1 MAIFRGALPA
11 DDFAIV
17 ANHWFRD
24 PRLSGK
30 AKGYMGYIATHSPQY
45 RLTVDQLIA
54 EMREGKDA
62 VYAGLEELVDLD
74 YLVRTQARDGGQF
87 GEVDYHFGPA
97 AYEATYDRAWPKA
110 GRKTAGRT
118 ASGKPG
124 SGDDQGKQD
133 ETAGRTAS
141 GKSGSGK
148 PASGKSESKKIT
160 TTSSKKTN
168 GLEDQEK
175 KTPPTPRDAEPPAP
189 PVAEAET
196 GGDSSASPEEH
207 TDDTPAPSA
216 LDRLTAELAEAGR
229 WDADV
234 VRSVLVDLADRG
246 IDRAEIARVFRE
258 VAAGEHGPTRSPRR
272 LLTWWPAPKTA
283 AAAPAEPYKHKPA
296 PPCLEGCDCWKHEK
310 PVRLGDRTVDTLA
323 ALRATLPAGKP
334 TSRYGNQRHDAA
346 AIPSRRRLAENAG
359 TGSHATDRAD
369 TRGNA
374 GTAASGEIST
384 ESDPAAAAA

>member
-11 DDFAIV
+11 DDYAIV

-24 PRLSGK
+24 PRLTGK

-62 VYAGLEELVDLD
+62 VYAGLEELVDHE

-97 AYEATYDRAWPKA
+97 AYEPMFERAWPKA

-118 ASGKPG
+118 ASGKSG
-124 SGDDQGKQD
+124 SGPDQGKQD

-141 GKSGSGK
+141 GKPGSGK

-160 TTSSKKTN
+160 HKKIN
-168 GLEDQEK
+168 GVEDEEK
-175 KTPPTPRDAEPPAP
+175 KNPPTPSDDEPPAP
-189 PVAEAET
+189 PLAEA
-196 GGDSSASPEEH
+196 GGDSSASPEH
-207 TDDTPAPSA
+207 TDDTPPVSA
-216 LDRLTAELAEAGR
+216 LDRLVAELAEAGR

-258 VAAGEHGPTRSPRR
+258 VAAGQHGPTGSPRR

-283 AAAPAEPYKHKPA
+283 AGAPAEPYRHKPA
-296 PPCLEGCDCWKHEK
+296 PPCETGCDCWKHQ
-310 PVRLGDRTVDTLA
+310 V
-323 ALRATLPAGKP
+323 PAGKWQGI
-334 TSRYGNQRHDAA
+334 SDAA
-346 AIPSRRRLAENAG
+346 AAEIAAVRAKLSPGKPLRRR
-359 TGSHATDRAD
+359 TDLGPAHPR
-369 TRGNA
+369 TNA
-374 GTAASGEIST
+374 GTAASGEISA
-384 ESDPAAAAA
+384 ESDPAVTAA